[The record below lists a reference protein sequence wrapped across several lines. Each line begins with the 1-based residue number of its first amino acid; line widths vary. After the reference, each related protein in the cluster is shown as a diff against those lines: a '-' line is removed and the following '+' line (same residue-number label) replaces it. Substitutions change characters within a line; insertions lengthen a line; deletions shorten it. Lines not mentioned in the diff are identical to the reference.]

1 MMPAGRAPQHGG
13 WWLIGA
19 GQWAIRV
26 QLFSLGVDAWASL
39 MGHTQERADS
49 DVRRGTFKKLLLV
62 LAVSMV
68 IGLGVSVA
76 SAASRCN
83 PVLTPGENLA
93 RIAER
98 CPPSTTFTI
107 KDGTYKLS
115 RAVIASSGDTFKGV
129 YSDGTRPRIDA
140 NGALMAFNVGDTKD
154 VTISG
159 LSISGTGGG
168 EWCEPEC
175 GGAIKKD
182 GWNLHVINVRLHH
195 NPNHAISNPGPGF
208 LLENSEI
215 DHNGSASFTD
225 GSTSSAAG
233 IKITRGPATFRNNE
247 VHQNYWHGIWCDGF
261 AESIVISGNVVH
273 HNGKC
278 GIRYETCRGPGS
290 KITNNRV
297 FANGHGKKDIG
308 KGRGGIVLV
317 AAQGVEVAN
326 NIVKENRW
334 QGIHA
339 KNGDRQRTSRVRI
352 HHNTLRN
359 DTLKGCDLAGVV
371 CWANGK

>member
-1 MMPAGRAPQHGG
+1 
-13 WWLIGA
+13 
-19 GQWAIRV
+19 
-26 QLFSLGVDAWASL
+26 

-49 DVRRGTFKKLLLV
+49 AVRRGTFKKLLLV

-76 SAASRCN
+76 SAATRCN
-83 PVLTPGENLA
+83 PVLTPGEDLA
-93 RIAER
+93 QVAAH

-107 KDGTYKLS
+107 KAGTYKLS
-115 RAVIASSGDTFKGV
+115 SAVNANSGDTFKGV
-129 YSDGTRPRIDA
+129 YSDGSRPKIDA
-140 NGALMAFNVGDTKD
+140 NGALMAFNVGDTKG

-182 GWNLHVINVRLHH
+182 GWDLHVINVRLHH

-215 DHNGSASFTD
+215 DHNGSASFTK
-225 GSTSSAAG
+225 GGTSSAAG
-233 IKITRGPATFRNNE
+233 VKITRGPATFRNNE
-247 VHQNYWHGIWCDGF
+247 VHHNYWHGIWCDGF

-273 HNGKC
+273 HNGKS
-278 GIRYETCRGPGS
+278 GIRYETCRAPAS

-297 FANGHGKKDIG
+297 FANGYLKKNIRE
-308 KGRGGIVLV
+308 GRGGIVLV
-317 AAQGVEVAN
+317 GAQGVEVAH
-326 NIVKENRW
+326 NIVRRNRGH
-334 QGIHA
+334 GIQA
-339 KNGDRQRTSRVRI
+339 KSGDRQRTSRVSI
-352 HHNTLRN
+352 HHNSLRN
-359 DTLKGCDLAGVV
+359 DTLRGCKLAGVV
-371 CWANGK
+371 CRANVM

>member
-1 MMPAGRAPQHGG
+1 
-13 WWLIGA
+13 
-19 GQWAIRV
+19 
-26 QLFSLGVDAWASL
+26 

-49 DVRRGTFKKLLLV
+49 AVRRGTFKKLLLV
-62 LAVSMV
+62 LAVSMA

-76 SAASRCN
+76 SAATRCN

-93 RIAER
+93 QVAAH

-107 KDGTYKLS
+107 KDGTYKLA
-115 RAVIASSGDTFKGV
+115 RAVNASSGDTFKGV
-129 YSDGTRPRIDA
+129 YSDRTRPKIDA
-140 NGALMAFNVGDTKD
+140 NGALMAFNVGDTKG

-195 NPNHAISNPGPGF
+195 NPNQAISNPGPGF
-208 LLENSEI
+208 LLKNSEI
-215 DHNGSASFTD
+215 DHNGSASFTN
-225 GSTSSAAG
+225 GGTSSAAG

-247 VHQNYWHGIWCDGF
+247 VHHNYWHGIWCDGF

-273 HNGKC
+273 HNGKS
-278 GIRYETCRGPGS
+278 GIRYEICRGPTS

-317 AAQGVEVAN
+317 AAQGVEVAE
-326 NIVKENRW
+326 NIVKGNRGP
-334 QGIHA
+334 GIQA
-339 KNGDRQRTSRVRI
+339 KRGDRQRTSGVRI
-352 HHNTLRN
+352 HHNSFRN
-359 DTLKGCDLAGVV
+359 DTLKGCQFAGVV
-371 CWANGK
+371 CRANGK